1 MLLGST
7 LESGFFL
14 QGAMILGAA
23 FFWYCV
29 GWVIDCALGLV
40 PRETPPRFVTLH
52 MRGLRV
58 AGAILFPF
66 GLLRGL
72 QVGNYFCANNKPPYW
87 SELLM
92 YGIGMVW
99 ISLGASFELLRFLR
113 SRTSGTSRPESKL
126 RFLVAIQQRK
136 HIKSIQKTGHATTP
150 PSAARPGPKRI
161 NSICHF
167 YSKKTLNGVLTVMRI
182 ALITPIICGPAFPD
196 GSVASRMNDPEY

>member
-1 MLLGST
+1 MKAFPVRRLLTIGIVAICVSLAISNHYTKISQGPKNEFCVGAPPPAAGAFPEAILVTPGTIAALPLILLGST

-52 MRGLRV
+52 LRV
-58 AGAILFPF
+58 LSVASAVLFPF

-72 QVGNYFCANNKPPYW
+72 QVGNHFCANHKPPYW

-99 ISLGASFELLRFLR
+99 ISLGASFELLRFF
-113 SRTSGTSRPESKL
+113 GSRPAEP
-126 RFLVAIQQRK
+126 Q
-136 HIKSIQKTGHATTP
+136 G
-150 PSAARPGPKRI
+150 
-161 NSICHF
+161 
-167 YSKKTLNGVLTVMRI
+167 LNLNCV
-182 ALITPIICGPAFPD
+182 
-196 GSVASRMNDPEY
+196 S